1 MKEYICHSG
10 GAQGADSYFAYMCA
24 ELKTARC
31 IAHTFKGHRV
41 NEINGWTVDELY
53 NPEDIIV
60 HSQEE
65 LAIADSYLKI
75 ANKHIN
81 RQFPTKSEFVNNL
94 LRRNYYQVKDTQ
106 GIFAISSFDEKGKV
120 KGGTA
125 WAVYMAIDMG
135 KLVYVFDQ
143 VQNQW
148 FIVCYEKKKW
158 IKTEAPILTEVFT
171 GIGTREINEK
181 GRMAVDRLFETI
193 FESTD
198 I

>member
-1 MKEYICHSG
+1 
-10 GAQGADSYFAYMCA
+10 
-24 ELKTARC
+24 
-31 IAHTFKGHRV
+31 
-41 NEINGWTVDELY
+41 VDELY